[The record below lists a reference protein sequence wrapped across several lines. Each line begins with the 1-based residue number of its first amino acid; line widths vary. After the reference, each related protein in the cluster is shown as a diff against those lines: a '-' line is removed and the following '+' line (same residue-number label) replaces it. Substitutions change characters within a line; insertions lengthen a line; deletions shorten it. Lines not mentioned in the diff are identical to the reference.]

1 MPKLKRPALHT
12 RILLG
17 MITGILAGIIVKQTV
32 SDPEIIQIIVSWVE
46 PVGQIFLRMIFMTVI
61 PLILSALVLG
71 IAEIGD
77 LKRVGR
83 IGLRLLAYSLIVSSI
98 SVFIGITLVNIFEP
112 GHSLTPET
120 RDYLTAEFMEDSQM
134 AAENAEFSQERTVG
148 DVLTNIVPKNPLEDM
163 TRAFDSTYMGGGLL
177 AVMFFALIFGIAM
190 ASVDPEKTAPVKA
203 FFEGLYEIV
212 IKIIGYAMRLAPY
225 GVAALL
231 FNLTVNV
238 GASFL
243 LVLLKYVLI
252 VLGAL
257 AIHQFVT
264 YSVILK
270 FFAGRNPLQFF
281 SKTSEV
287 MITAFST
294 SSSNA
299 TLPTAISVSIEKLKI
314 PKPIANFVLTIGS
327 TANQNGTAL
336 FEGITVLFLAQ
347 CFNVELSL
355 TSQITVVFL
364 CILAGIGTAGVP
376 GGSLPVIVT
385 ILVSIGV
392 PGEAIGLIYGVDRI
406 LDMSRTVLNVTGD
419 ITAATYIQKVEES
432 GFEPAELPGTAEMS
446 DPADQSR

>member
-1 MPKLKRPALHT
+1 MSTTKKSPLHT
-12 RILLG
+12 KIFFG
-17 MITGILAGIIVKQTV
+17 MVVGVVAGLIIKQVGLA
-32 SDPEIIQIIVSWVE
+32 PETLEKIVSWVE
-46 PVGQIFLRMIFMTVI
+46 PIGQIFLRMVFMTVI
-61 PLILSALVLG
+61 PLVFAALVLG

-77 LKRVGR
+77 LKRVGK
-83 IGLRLLAYSLIVSSI
+83 IGMRLLLYSLIVSSI
-98 SVFIGITLVNIFEP
+98 SVFIGIALVNTFEP
-112 GHSLTPET
+112 GHSLSPET
-120 RDYLTAEFMEDSQM
+120 RDYLTLQFQEKSASAEK
-134 AAENAEFSQERTVG
+134 NAGLAQERSVG
-148 DVLTNIVPKNPLEDM
+148 DIITNIVPKNPLADM
-163 TRAFDSTYMGGGLL
+163 VRAFDPNYTGGGLL
-177 AVMFFALIFGIAM
+177 AVMFFALIFGVAM
-190 ASVDPEKTAPVKA
+190 ASADAEKTTTLKS
-203 FFEGLYEIV
+203 FFEGLYEVV
-212 IKIIGYAMRLAPY
+212 IKIIGYAMQLAPY

-231 FNLTVNV
+231 FNLTISV

-243 LVLLKYVLI
+243 MVLLQYVLI
-252 VLGAL
+252 VLAGL

-264 YSVILK
+264 YSIILKYFANRNPIEFLRKSTEVIL
-270 FFAGRNPLQFF
+270 
-281 SKTSEV
+281 
-287 MITAFST
+287 TAFST

-299 TLPTAISVSIEKLKI
+299 TLPTAISVSINKLKI

-355 TSQITVVFL
+355 ASQVTVVFL

-419 ITAATYIQKVEES
+419 ITAAAYIQRVEERS
-432 GFEPAELPGTAEMS
+432 ADKQFADERNTS
-446 DPADQSR
+446 DSD